1 MSVVEDLEKLKQLKD
16 NGAITESEFETE
28 KSKILNGGINNSNN
42 ASNTDKRKTQAMIGF
57 ILGLVSIIAWFIP
70 LFGFPV
76 TICGIVFSALGMKS
90 PANKGKAVAGLT
102 LSIIFLVVTFI
113 NSVAGAVISSI
124 FYYL

>member
-1 MSVVEDLEKLKQLKD
+1 MGAVEDLEKLKQLKD
-16 NGAITESEFETE
+16 NGAITDTEFEIE
-28 KSKILNGGINNSNN
+28 KQKILNGSLDSRNNK
-42 ASNTDKRKTQAMIGF
+42 DKKATKAIIGF
-57 ILGLVSIIAWFIP
+57 ILGLISIIAWFIP

-76 TICGIVFSALGMKS
+76 TICGIVFSSMGMNS
-90 PANKGKAVAGLT
+90 NNKGKAVAGLT

>member
-1 MSVVEDLEKLKQLKD
+1 MGAVEDLEKLKQLKD
-16 NGAITESEFETE
+16 NGAITDTEFEIE
-28 KSKILNGGINNSNN
+28 KQKILNGSLDSRN
-42 ASNTDKRKTQAMIGF
+42 NTDKKATKAIIGF
-57 ILGLVSIIAWFIP
+57 ILGLISIIAWFIP

-76 TICGIVFSALGMKS
+76 TICGIVFSSMGMNS
-90 PANKGKAVAGLT
+90 NNKGKAVAGLT